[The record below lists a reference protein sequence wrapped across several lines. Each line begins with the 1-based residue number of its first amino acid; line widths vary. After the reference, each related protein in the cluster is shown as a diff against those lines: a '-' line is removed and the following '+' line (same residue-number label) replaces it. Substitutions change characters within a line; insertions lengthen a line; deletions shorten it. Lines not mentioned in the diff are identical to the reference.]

1 MIGTY
6 KRIVFGMGATAIA
19 VVTAVGLSAAGQKAS
34 GVSSFSPQGG
44 PGIGRGRGGPGRLGW
59 RGGLMGPGAP
69 ALMDLALG
77 RLNLSDAQKDQVKAI
92 MQSHQEEL
100 KALGDR
106 AMAAHDALEAA
117 VTADAPDEATIRAK
131 SSEVA
136 AVDADTA
143 VARARIRVEIFQ
155 ILTAEQQ
162 AQAKQMQAE
171 MKQRLEQMRQRRP
184 GR

>member
-1 MIGTY
+1 MTKNELNKY
-6 KRIVFGMGATAIA
+6 KTLLETKQVELA
-19 VVTAVGLSAAGQKAS
+19 
-34 GVSSFSPQGG
+34 
-44 PGIGRGRGGPGRLGW
+44 
-59 RGGLMGPGAP
+59 GGLRNREGI
-69 ALMDLALG
+69 
-77 RLNLSDAQKDQVKAI
+77 AI
-92 MQSHQEEL
+92 E
-100 KALGDR
+100 K
-106 AMAAHDALEAA
+106 
-117 VTADAPDEATIRAK
+117 TADALDEATIRAK